1 MNDSSSQHRP
11 RRPVPA
17 PSNRVILNAQKQ
29 WYFTDEEL
37 LRTPSLLDGMSME
50 TEHVQRSKG
59 VNFIMQ
65 VGIMLKLPQLTLT
78 TAAVFMHR
86 FFVRYSMVDQPPRR
100 PGMHPYSVAAG
111 CLFLASKVDENCRK
125 IREVVIACCRVA
137 QKNPD
142 LVVDEQ
148 SKEFWKWKDTLLA
161 YEDLCLE
168 ALCFDLQLEQPHK
181 VCYDFLIYF
190 GKADHKHLRNAA
202 WAFLNDSNF
211 TVLCLQFYP
220 RTIAAAALWAGA
232 RLCDVAFEDDEEGRP
247 WWEQIDVNLADVR
260 RAVSRMTQLYENNTV
275 HKQAHQYPTNS
286 ADSDGAAETTRIV
299 NPHPI
304 ITATTTDGP
313 AVTPNG
319 RKRSREPEDD
329 SNTGFSTSRT
339 EESSSQ
345 LRVDHKN
352 NTNSREPSPKRQRRT
367 PELSSPNGHRPS
379 SRIPAAARDEQ
390 YRRQHPL
397 PRPPPVSASG
407 GDSRNGTSID
417 PVQQR
422 IDQIV
427 HQGLKNANGHRDYTN
442 NNNNNYY
449 YNSDR
454 DRDRDWDRD
463 RDRYRDRDRDRG
475 RDSRDRDTRRHSVA
489 TNTSAGSDKHHHQ
502 SQKSTRDSNNKE
514 QRKGA
519 AADDDAEEGEINSDR
534 EEGEVTTSTNPESGS
549 APHHGGRGDDD
560 DDGGGSEEGEV

>member
-1 MNDSSSQHRP
+1 MPS
-11 RRPVPA
+11 
-17 PSNRVILNAQKQ
+17 PSNPVIIKAQKQ

-50 TEHVQRSKG
+50 TEHVQRCKG
-59 VNFIMQ
+59 VSFITQ
-65 VGIMLKLPQLTLT
+65 VGIMLKLPQLTIT

-86 FFVRYSMVDQPPRR
+86 FFVRYSMVDRPPRR
-100 PGMHPYSVAAG
+100 QGMHPYSVAAG

-137 QKNPD
+137 QKNAD

-181 VCYDFLIYF
+181 VFYDFMVYF
-190 GKADHKHLRNAA
+190 GKNDHKALRNAS

-232 RLCDVAFEDDEEGRP
+232 RLCGVAFEDDEEGRP
-247 WWEQIDVNLADVR
+247 WWEQIDVNLHDVR
-260 RAVSRMTQLYENNTV
+260 RAVSRMAQLYETNSV
-275 HKQAHQYPTNS
+275 RKQAHEYPTNS
-286 ADSDGAAETTRIV
+286 ADTDEAAESTRIV

-304 ITATTTDGP
+304 ITMASP
-313 AVTPNG
+313 AAGGATPNG
-319 RKRSREPEDD
+319 RKRSREPDED
-329 SNTGFSTSRT
+329 GSRND
-339 EESSSQ
+339 ESSSQ
-345 LRVDHKN
+345 LRVNDKN
-352 NTNSREPSPKRQRRT
+352 NNNGREPSPKRQRRT
-367 PELSSPNGHRPS
+367 PEPSSPNGHRPS

-397 PRPPPVSASG
+397 PRPPPSSAS
-407 GDSRNGTSID
+407 GDSRNGSNTSRAGDSFD

-422 IDQIV
+422 IDEIV
-427 HQGLKNANGHRDYTN
+427 HQGLKNGNGNGNGNGNPSTSRNNNTN
-442 NNNNNYY
+442 NN

-463 RDRYRDRDRDRG
+463 RDRYRDHDRYRDRDRERDRDWHQD
-475 RDSRDRDTRRHSVA
+475 RDSRDRSNRRPSVA
-489 TNTSAGSDKHHHQ
+489 TNTSTGSDSRAQKQNHQ
-502 SQKSTRDSNNKE
+502 YQQQQPTKDGNN
-514 QRKGA
+514 
-519 AADDDAEEGEINSDR
+519 DDAEEGEINSDR
-534 EEGEVTTSTNPESGS
+534 EEGEVTSGDPASGS
-549 APHHGGRGDDD
+549 AQHHGDN
-560 DDGGGSEEGEV
+560 DGGGSEEGEV